1 MIKDRNITSGGTL
14 DTTGW
19 PYDRDDLADL
29 TSDDCAVSVTIGAC
43 AGVDIDKGW
52 FIDLGLGTTG
62 TGEKNLAAALTL
74 GGTIFFSTFSPVAA
88 TSACG
93 LSEGTGRIFAVSLLD
108 ATAIFS
114 IDTDNDSD
122 PDNPTLERFAE
133 LDSGGI
139 PVETVPLG
147 GDDILILGSADPL
160 RKTGATTSWK
170 TFWYERDTDDTP

>member
-1 MIKDRNITSGGTL
+1 
-14 DTTGW
+14 
-19 PYDRDDLADL
+19 
-29 TSDDCAVSVTIGAC
+29 
-43 AGVDIDKGW
+43 
-52 FIDLGLGTTG
+52 
-62 TGEKNLAAALTL
+62 LTL

-93 LSEGTGRIFAVSLLD
+93 LSEGTGKIFAVSLLD

-114 IDTDNDSD
+114 IDIDNDTD

-147 GDDILILGSADPL
+147 GDDILILGSSDPL

>member
-1 MIKDRNITSGGTL
+1 
-14 DTTGW
+14 
-19 PYDRDDLADL
+19 
-29 TSDDCAVSVTIGAC
+29 
-43 AGVDIDKGW
+43 
-52 FIDLGLGTTG
+52 
-62 TGEKNLAAALTL
+62 
-74 GGTIFFSTFSPVAA
+74 
-88 TSACG
+88 
-93 LSEGTGRIFAVSLLD
+93 LSEGTGKIFAVSLLD

-160 RKTGATTSWK
+160 RKTNGGDHFLEDLLVRK
-170 TFWYERDTDDTP
+170 RHR